1 MTATT
6 QTVREQAFR
15 PLEGDIPEGMTIARY
30 RSGRRDRREP
40 AGPRQAA
47 AADDCRR
54 CLGGSGAPRR

>member
-30 RSGRRDRREP
+30 RSGRDLREP
-40 AGPRQAA
+40 AGPRPQ
-47 AADDCRR
+47 RR
-54 CLGGSGAPRR
+54 RLPRLRRRSA